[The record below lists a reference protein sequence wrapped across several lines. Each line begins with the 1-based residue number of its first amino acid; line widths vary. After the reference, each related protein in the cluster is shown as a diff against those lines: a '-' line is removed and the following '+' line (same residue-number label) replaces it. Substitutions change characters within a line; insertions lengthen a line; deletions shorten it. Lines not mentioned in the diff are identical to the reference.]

1 MSLSRLMLLLSISL
15 VLLGCAS
22 FAQQSS
28 RYSEHAEKIYLS
40 STTVP
45 DLIIPTDLQA
55 TTQIYS
61 AYPIPEG
68 PRRTKE
74 EGRFKPWP
82 PQNLP
87 IDDKQ
92 G

>member
-1 MSLSRLMLLLSISL
+1 MNLHRLMILLSLSL

-22 FAQQSS
+22 FAQQAS
-28 RYSEHAEKIYLS
+28 RYSKHAEKVYLS

-45 DLIIPTDLQA
+45 NLIIPADLQD

-87 IDDKQ
+87 LDEEQ